1 MRVLYDCV
9 TVSSNIIVISNFDK
23 NIDEILSL
31 SSLSVIERREAADSI
46 RRRIA
51 KIVLKDSL
59 MYQHLVLVWHL
70 QAQIVQKAFPRVLL
84 PRCCGAKDYI
94 LL

>member
-23 NIDEILSL
+23 NKNIDQILSL

-70 QAQIVQKAFPRVLL
+70 QAMGLYKR
-84 PRCCGAKDYI
+84 
-94 LL
+94 